1 MKDMDDKLFDK
12 LFDEIFGELFSTGSI
27 IAKKEKGG
35 ISVKMEGNYILLI
48 SLIEAIIGSMTK
60 DMVKN
65 KVEPTEDK
73 AFSRIITNIILSK
86 SVKKRIYV
94 DTLNNSDEMND
105 VINKILKMD
114 EKDIDE
120 VLKNLK

>member
-1 MKDMDDKLFDK
+1 MKDVDDKLFDK

-73 AFSRIITNIILSK
+73 AFSRIITNIILTK